1 MHHSPVACANI
12 NKQSKQTSMFIH
24 AVERA
29 LNENRHFVAD
39 SQTFCSSLEVL
50 LEYLPSLL
58 SLVDSTLFDGE
69 LEAFLKRE
77 KISLQ
82 LKQSTKGP
90 AGVTTYDTI
99 NGMKISLNA
108 NAWLKAGSSGMVGGN
123 LCQRADRCLIQTFL
137 HEMVHVTLFCI
148 YIELDLT
155 QKEAEEMIPTDFD
168 PTHNIIF
175 TTWLKKFFNQ
185 DTIDNSLLLRP
196 ADANHTLQFK
206 QGINEIERV
215 CLAQYSNMMVFYQ
228 GVWQAATVSKNQTN
242 VQPHHSRI
250 MTVKGQKLIVPNGL
264 LSC

>member
-1 MHHSPVACANI
+1 
-12 NKQSKQTSMFIH
+12 MFIH

-123 LCQRADRCLIQTFL
+123 LCQRADRCLIQT
-137 HEMVHVTLFCI
+137 
-148 YIELDLT
+148 
-155 QKEAEEMIPTDFD
+155 
-168 PTHNIIF
+168 
-175 TTWLKKFFNQ
+175 
-185 DTIDNSLLLRP
+185 IDNSLLLRP